1 MSIAAHDLKA
11 RLLGIPV
18 YDLLGGKRRDRIPI
32 CYPIFRLKSRDDV
45 SDRVRLVKEQ
55 FNEGFTAFRF
65 YFGHCTEA
73 DEQLLETI
81 CGEFGSKIQLTSL
94 DGSGLF
100 TLPAFLRAYK
110 RLARFPFESIESPV
124 EREDIEAI
132 AEARRAIDHPVSEH
146 IRSLEYA
153 LRCIKLRAV
162 DIFNIS
168 ITVAGGISGMMKLF
182 ALAEAAN
189 IECLIGTTQELS
201 IATAAQAH
209 VGAAAVRL
217 DYASD
222 PVGPCLYTADVTRES
237 SRFENGD
244 LLVPEGIGLGVEVDE
259 KKIEAISDSAQFRQ
273 RCADQFHARLKM
285 PLPRLRWLI
294 LSLLF
299 LSTVINYVDRQ
310 ALSVLL
316 PTLRGELGISS
327 AEYGTITTLFLT
339 AYTIGQLFAGIVID
353 RIGTRRGFAVSII
366 LWSLAAIAHAFAR
379 GPLSFGLLRFALG
392 IGEAGNWPA
401 GGQSRRAMVSAT
413 SARLRDGG
421 L

>member
-1 MSIAAHDLKA
+1 MKAISIKDLSLYPVTTPRLYGEPSQHVIVRLIAADGTTGWGEISDVSHLPAMMPDVRDLESCLRALLVGRDALNLNQIEDALLANYPGSRFHGKAVLARAGVSIAAHDLKA
-11 RLLGIPV
+11 RLLGVPV
-18 YDLLGGKRRDRIPI
+18 YDLLGGKRRERIPI
-32 CYPIFRLKSRDDV
+32 CYPIFRMKSRDDV
-45 SDRVRLVKEQ
+45 ADRVRLVREQ
-55 FNEGFTAFRF
+55 FSRGFTAFRF
-65 YFGHCTEA
+65 YFGHCTGA

-124 EREDIEAI
+124 ERDDIESI

-153 LRCIKLRAV
+153 VRCIKLRAV

-222 PVGPCLYTADVTRES
+222 PVGPCLYTADVTREPA
-237 SRFENGD
+237 RFENGD
-244 LLVPEGIGLGVEVDE
+244 LLVPEGIGLGLEVDE
-259 KKIEAISDSAQFRQ
+259 KKIEAI
-273 RCADQFHARLKM
+273 
-285 PLPRLRWLI
+285 
-294 LSLLF
+294 
-299 LSTVINYVDRQ
+299 
-310 ALSVLL
+310 
-316 PTLRGELGISS
+316 
-327 AEYGTITTLFLT
+327 T
-339 AYTIGQLFAGIVID
+339 A
-353 RIGTRRGFAVSII
+353 
-366 LWSLAAIAHAFAR
+366 
-379 GPLSFGLLRFALG
+379 PLSSLKDVLTHFTRG
-392 IGEAGNWPA
+392 
-401 GGQSRRAMVSAT
+401 
-413 SARLRDGG
+413 
-421 L
+421 

>member
-1 MSIAAHDLKA
+1 MKDQITIKAVNLYPVTTPRLYGEPSQHIIVRLTAADGTTGWGEISDVSHLPAMMPDVRDLESCLGALLIGRDAMNLNQIEDAMLANFPGTRFHGKAVLARAGVSIAAHDLKA

-32 CYPIFRLKSRDDV
+32 CYPIFRMKSRDDV
-45 SDRVRLVKEQ
+45 ADRVRLVKEQ

-73 DEQLLETI
+73 DEQLLEII

-110 RLARFPFESIESPV
+110 RLARFPFESSESPV

-209 VGAAAVRL
+209 VGAAAVRI

-237 SRFENGD
+237 SRFENGN
-244 LLVPEGIGLGVEVDE
+244 LLVPVGIGLGIEVDE
-259 KKIEAISDSAQFRQ
+259 KKIE
-273 RCADQFHARLKM
+273 
-285 PLPRLRWLI
+285 
-294 LSLLF
+294 
-299 LSTVINYVDRQ
+299 
-310 ALSVLL
+310 
-316 PTLRGELGISS
+316 
-327 AEYGTITTLFLT
+327 TITDSLSSVKDVLT
-339 AYTIGQLFAGIVID
+339 NF
-353 RIGTRRGFAVSII
+353 TRG
-366 LWSLAAIAHAFAR
+366 
-379 GPLSFGLLRFALG
+379 
-392 IGEAGNWPA
+392 
-401 GGQSRRAMVSAT
+401 
-413 SARLRDGG
+413 
-421 L
+421 